1 MRPAVLL
8 ATALLA
14 PALAADGAILVDATL
29 GRAGH
34 ARALLEACPGL
45 VLVGIDADVW
55 SGFAFGF
62 GIDRLAQM
70 RHAIPDMRSFL
81 ENDIRF
87 LSQF

>member
-1 MRPAVLL
+1 MVDPAVF
-8 ATALLA
+8 
-14 PALAADGAILVDATL
+14 AA
-29 GRAGH
+29 
-34 ARALLEACPGL
+34 
-45 VLVGIDADVW
+45 VGIDADDW

>member
-1 MRPAVLL
+1 
-8 ATALLA
+8 
-14 PALAADGAILVDATL
+14 
-29 GRAGH
+29 
-34 ARALLEACPGL
+34 
-45 VLVGIDADVW
+45 VW